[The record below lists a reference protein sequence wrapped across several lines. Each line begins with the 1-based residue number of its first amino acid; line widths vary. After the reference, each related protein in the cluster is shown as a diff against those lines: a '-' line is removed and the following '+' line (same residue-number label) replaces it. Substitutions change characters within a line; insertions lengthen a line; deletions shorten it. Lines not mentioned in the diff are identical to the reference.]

1 MEPRAWRALTALGL
15 AAAVVAAVGLT
26 YLRPWQGL
34 APTRVAPQRAAPARQ
49 VSVQQ
54 MQFLSATQGWV
65 VTGDA
70 SSSTLF
76 HTTDGGRRWQRQLDG
91 VTGEGWALRFFDAR
105 RGVVYARDRLGPALW
120 RTADGGQHW
129 TRTIVPK
136 PTAPSLIFFAD
147 PSHGWWLAPLADLP
161 PFTGPIVDRQDV
173 ALFRTADGGANW
185 SQVLRTD
192 QPQASHGLNGDGLK
206 MSIWFRDLNGGWI
219 GQTTPG
225 EHAVVYATTDGGDD
239 WIRQELPPPAA
250 GWGSPLGVVLQGPPT
265 PSDTSSGV
273 LVATPIS
280 QGPGQ
285 GTYLLQSGYVYTR
298 QAASWAVPT
307 PLPHSGFAFSVV
319 GHTEGRRWWVSNGST
334 VLESD
339 DSGDHWQPLGEGPNG
354 RIFARFDVVDPGH
367 AWALLLDARACGPG
381 LPCPSSLAR
390 TADGGRHWT
399 LVSTPP

>member
-34 APTRVAPQRAAPARQ
+34 APTRATPQRAAPVAK

-54 MQFLSATQGWV
+54 MQFLSPTLGWV

-70 SSSTLF
+70 SASKLF

-91 VTGEGWALRFFDAR
+91 VAGQGWALRFFDAR
-105 RGVVYARDRLGPALW
+105 RGVVYAADRQGPALW
-120 RTADGGQHW
+120 RTADGGQRW
-129 TRTIVPK
+129 TRAIVPK

-161 PFTGPIVDRQDV
+161 PFTGPIADRQDV
-173 ALFRTADGGANW
+173 VLFRTTDGGANW

-192 QPQASHGLNGDGLK
+192 LPPASHGLEADGLK
-206 MSIWFRDLNGGWI
+206 TWIWFRDLNTGWI
-219 GQTTPG
+219 GQATPG
-225 EHAVVYATTDGGDD
+225 DHAVVYSTMDGGDD

-250 GWGSPLGVVLQGPPT
+250 GWGSPLGVFLESPPT
-265 PSDTSSGV
+265 PIGTWSDV
-273 LVATPIS
+273 LVAAPIS
-280 QGPGQ
+280 QGPYQ
-285 GTYLLQSGYVYTR
+285 GTYVLQSAYVYAR

-307 PLPHSGFAFSVV
+307 PLPRADFAFSVV
-319 GHTEGRRWWVSNGST
+319 ASTEGRRWWASSGST

-339 DSGDHWQPLGEGPNG
+339 DSGDHWQALGEGPN
-354 RIFARFDVVDPGH
+354 RRLFARFDVVDPGH

-381 LPCPSSLAR
+381 LPCPFSLAR

-399 LVSTPP
+399 LVSTPA